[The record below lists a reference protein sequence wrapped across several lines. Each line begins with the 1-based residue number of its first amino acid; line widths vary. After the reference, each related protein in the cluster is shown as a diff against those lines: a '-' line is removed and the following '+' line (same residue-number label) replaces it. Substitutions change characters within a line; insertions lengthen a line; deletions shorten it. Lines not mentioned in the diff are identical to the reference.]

1 MKSILR
7 KIIGSFAVVLFAAV
21 SAYAQVPQGFNF
33 QAVARDANGDILA
46 NTELGVQVSLIK
58 GSEGENP
65 LYEESHSVTTNPLG
79 LIQLVIGEGIPG
91 EGQSF
96 SAIDF
101 GNDNY
106 FVKLAIDPAGG
117 KDYADLGTTRLLSV
131 PYALVAQKAVE
142 GGSGDF
148 SLDLGLNTSGP
159 DTSFVINIEGD
170 KTAKPF
176 QVFSR
181 STGFNGAVWGEAI
194 SEASNP
200 NNQRGTYGMANG
212 FGTGQHTGIFGG
224 AVNFDATG
232 GSRTGIYGQAASKAK
247 FNFGARAL
255 AQGDGSGELVPVGDP
270 EEQNGNF
277 GSYNIAGGFYS
288 QGNLNGNTGVEAVA
302 SGDKGSRINFGVIG
316 ASRTTAEGFN
326 VGIRAE
332 ATGSTNYNTGF
343 EGEVNGSTNN
353 LGLRL
358 NVYNGTSNVGM
369 EVNADTAAILNG
381 HSIINGDLTV
391 NGTINGSMGNGNAS
405 GQILDSLFVSTVP
418 EAEYQRNTSFYPG
431 FIRNTDQ
438 DGNFVTLSRRALQ
451 YGDTE
456 SDGTGNVY
464 NWYNKGGMQVA
475 NADYRN
481 GERSAGMSGG
491 YFYMDI
497 AQNDNFYLPVEL
509 GVSNAAEG
517 GRSSF
522 RMSSLAMKEAGKGD
536 LFAVNVV
543 NDPNGSDPNGEVAE
557 MSLYGTDSPNIRM
570 GGKQWGNSNLGYLAM
585 FGSTGNGGG
594 WYHSNANLS
603 VDSDG
608 TDEWGSMN
616 FSKTNIAGQTIQ
628 ETININGQN
637 GQIYSKGIVVNGD
650 LEQDRLNNIFNG
662 SISGGQNAYNH
673 GFVLNHDSNNGSL
686 LQMYDG
692 GVKKID
698 INGDSGT
705 ITAISVNQS
714 SDVRLKKDIQT
725 LDNALEKAM
734 KMRGV
739 SYKWKTDVSN
749 ENPQIGVIAQEVEK
763 IYPEFVRTDENGMK
777 SVNYAQ
783 MTAVLIEAVKELNSE
798 IKDLKND
805 NAALQAKADK
815 QQELERRLSRIE
827 KLLGSGS
834 TASSKVVTEK

>member
-7 KIIGSFAVVLFAAV
+7 KIIGSFAVVLFAAI

-79 LIQLVIGEGIPG
+79 LIQLVIGEGTPG
-91 EGQSF
+91 DGQSF

-255 AQGDGSGELVPVGDP
+255 AQGDGSGEIVPLGQEAD
-270 EEQNGNF
+270 GNF
-277 GSYNIAGGFYS
+277 GSYNIAGGFYA
-288 QGNLNGNTGVEAVA
+288 QGNLNGNIGVEAQA
-302 SGDKGSRINFGVIG
+302 SGNKGSRIDFGVLGRALGSSNSPNI
-316 ASRTTAEGFN
+316 
-326 VGIRAE
+326 GIRAE
-332 ATGSTNYNTGF
+332 AFNSPVQNVAL
-343 EGEVNGSTNN
+343 EGDASGEGTSN

-358 NVYNGTSNVGM
+358 NVFNGTSNVGM

-381 HSIINGDLTV
+381 DVIINGTLTYDGV
-391 NGTINGSMGNGNAS
+391 GSGGNAS

-464 NWYNKGGMQVA
+464 NWYSKGGMQVA

-536 LFAVNVV
+536 LFSVNVV
-543 NDPNGSDPNGEVAE
+543 NDPNGSDPNGETVE
-557 MSLYGTDSPNIRM
+557 MFVWGDESPNFQI
-570 GGKQWGNSNLGYLAM
+570 GGKPWENGDLGSFGMY
-585 FGSTGNGGG
+585 GSTSDGNG
-594 WYHSNANLS
+594 WYLQNANMS
-603 VDSDG
+603 VNSDG
-608 TDEWGSMN
+608 TDEWTYFSL
-616 FSKTNIAGQTIQ
+616 SKTNISGQTSQ
-628 ETININGQN
+628 ETIQIDGLNGNIN
-637 GQIYSKGIVVNGD
+637 
-650 LEQDRLNNIFNG
+650 
-662 SISGGQNAYNH
+662 ISGT
-673 GFVLNHDSNNGSL
+673 L
-686 LQMYDG
+686 
-692 GVKKID
+692 
-698 INGDSGT
+698 
-705 ITAISVNQS
+705 NQS
-714 SDVRLKKDIQT
+714 SDERLKKDIKT

-739 SYKWKTDVSN
+739 SYTWKTDASN

-763 IYPEFVRTDENGMK
+763 VYPEFVRTDKSGMK

-783 MTAVLIEAVKELNSE
+783 MTAVLIEAVKELSYE
-798 IKDLKND
+798 IQVLKND
-805 NAALQAKADK
+805 NATLQAKANK
-815 QQELERRLSRIE
+815 QQELENRLSRIE

-834 TASSKVVTEK
+834 TSTSSSKVVTEKK